1 MNVLIGSGVG
11 STAVTV
17 GISQNSSVN
26 FRSTRSGSF
35 FLRKP
40 KSPAIS
46 VRFPRVAA
54 TAAAETAAIDLN
66 DPNWKSKYQRDFEER
81 FNIPHITD
89 VFPDAEAIR
98 STFCLKM
105 R

>member
-1 MNVLIGSGVG
+1 MDVLTGSGVG

-17 GISQNSSVN
+17 GISHKSSVN
-26 FRSTRSGSF
+26 FRSARLGSLI
-35 FLRKP
+35 LRKP
-40 KSPAIS
+40 RFPAIS
-46 VRFPRVAA
+46 VRISRA
-54 TAAAETAAIDLN
+54 AAAETAAIDLN
-66 DPNWKSKYQRDFEER
+66 DPDWKSKYQRDFEER